1 MPKSTDNTLKPSD
14 GPSRLQVEQPQQFS
28 QWISSLR
35 HARGGQDLL
44 DRMIAPGNSAEL
56 VKALPVDD
64 LYVHLQKIGLDDS
77 ELILAMASGEQIRG
91 LIDSDAWSETS
102 SKSSV

>member
-14 GPSRLQVEQPQQFS
+14 GPSRLQAEQPQQFS

-44 DRMIAPGNSAEL
+44 DRMIAPSNSAEL
-56 VKALPVDD
+56 VKALPVMTPCS
-64 LYVHLQKIGLDDS
+64 LTENRPRRL
-77 ELILAMASGEQIRG
+77 ELILAMASGEQIQAR
-91 LIDSDAWSETS
+91 LIRRMVKDR
-102 SKSSV
+102 SKLA